1 MINSESG
8 KLEKIALYILFGYFL
23 STTFSHA
30 LAQNFLGLSL
40 LLTIIIVISKKTYK
54 QAFKFTPFN
63 IFIFLFLLWSILSS
77 LIGPTP
83 MSSLIGLKEEW
94 LFLMIPVVAF
104 LMKDEKSM
112 ATALRLFAI
121 SAIVISLYAVWQHF
135 SGIDLYHHKE
145 LIEAPSH
152 GYRAVGTFSHTLT
165 FGNYYAVATILL
177 LGLAL
182 FANERKDKLIFYGGF
197 CLTGIATLFS
207 YSRGS
212 IGALIGGIII
222 LLIWIGR
229 RQYKVILPLIA
240 AVIVVILMTAPDVL
254 GRFSSGFKMEWEGKS
269 GVSRMSIWR
278 TAGNMIV
285 DHPIFGVGPENF
297 GKQYVNYRD
306 KFSNRQFAHAHNDI
320 LNIAA
325 YAGTPAAIF
334 YLGFWVAIIVRMTR
348 ALKKR
353 IESKMLHGI
362 ILGTLMAS
370 VVFFLSSLFEAG
382 FADEETRLFLMAVW
396 GLFLAAEKLI
406 KGERKI
412 TEYIEKA

>member
-8 KLEKIALYILFGYFL
+8 KLERIALYILFGYFL

-30 LAQNFLGLSL
+30 LAQIFLGLSL
-40 LLTIIIVISKKTYK
+40 LLTIIIVIIQRSYK
-54 QAFKFTPFN
+54 QPFKFTPFN
-63 IFIFLFLLWSILSS
+63 LFIFLFLFWSIISALF
-77 LIGPTP
+77 GPTP
-83 MSSLIGLKEEW
+83 WSSLAGLKEEW

-104 LMKDEKSM
+104 LMKDEKSIV
-112 ATALRLFAI
+112 TALRIFAI

-135 SGIDLYHHKE
+135 SGMDLYHGNQ
-145 LIEAPSH
+145 LIEAPMH
-152 GYRAVGTFSHTLT
+152 GYRVRGFFTHRLT
-165 FGNYYAVATILL
+165 FGNYYATASILL
-177 LGLAL
+177 FGLAL
-182 FANERKDKLIFYGGF
+182 YAEGRKNKIIFFGGF

-212 IGALIGGIII
+212 IGALIAGIVI

-240 AVIVVILMTAPDVL
+240 AVIVIILMTAPDVL
-254 GRFSSGFKMEWEGKS
+254 TRFSSGFKMEWEGKS
-269 GVSRMSIWR
+269 GASRISVWR
-278 TAGNMIV
+278 TAGKMIA
-285 DHPIFGVGPENF
+285 DHPIIGVGPENF
-297 GKQYVNYRD
+297 GVQYINYRD
-306 KFSNRQFAHAHNDI
+306 KFSDRKYGHAHNDI
-320 LNIAA
+320 LNVAA
-325 YAGTPAAIF
+325 YAGIPAAIF
-334 YLGFWVAIIVRMTR
+334 YLGFWAAIFVRMTR
-348 ALKKR
+348 ALKRR
-353 IESKMLHGI
+353 IGNNMLRGI

-370 VVFFLSSLFEAG
+370 VVFFLTSLFEAS

>member
-1 MINSESG
+1 MINSSSG
-8 KLEKIALYILFGYFL
+8 KLEKIALFILFGYFL

-30 LAQNFLGLSL
+30 LAQMFLGLSL
-40 LLTIIIVISKKTYK
+40 LLTIIIVITKKTYK
-54 QAFKFTPFN
+54 QPFKFTSFN
-63 IFIFLFLLWSILSS
+63 IFIFLFLIWSIISALF
-77 LIGPTP
+77 GPTP
-83 MSSLIGLKEEW
+83 WSSLVGLKEEW

-112 ATALRLFAI
+112 AAALRIFTI
-121 SAIVISLYAVWQHF
+121 SAILISIYAVWQHF
-135 SGIDLYHHKE
+135 SGIDLYHHKQ

-152 GYRAVGTFSHTLT
+152 GYRSVGIFAHTLT
-165 FGNYYAVATILL
+165 FGNYYAVASILL

-182 FANERKDKLIFYGGF
+182 YAKERKNKIIFYSGF

-229 RQYKVILPLIA
+229 RRYKVILPLIA
-240 AVIVVILMTAPDVL
+240 AVIVIILMTAPDVL
-254 GRFSSGFKMEWEGKS
+254 GRFSSGFKMEWEGTK
-269 GVSRMSIWR
+269 GTSRMSIWR
-278 TAGNMIV
+278 TAGNMIAE
-285 DHPIFGVGPENF
+285 HPIIGVGPENF
-297 GKQYVNYRD
+297 GNQYINYRD
-306 KFSNRQFAHAHNDI
+306 KFSNRKFAHAHNDI

-325 YAGTPAAIF
+325 YAGIPAAIF

-348 ALKKR
+348 ALKRR
-353 IESKMLHGI
+353 IERNMLRGI
-362 ILGTLMAS
+362 ILGTLMGS
-370 VVFFLSSLFEAG
+370 IVFFIASLFEAS
-382 FADEETRLFLMAVW
+382 FADEETRLFLMALW